1 MSIILMA
8 RTATTAI
15 LATDGAES
23 LYQSDGSFLGTR
35 EIQKIVTD
43 DRGIAV
49 SAGGLARAQSKAVL
63 ALALDLLPEYKDKL
77 AANDIAGWLG
87 RRLQR
92 TIVSEVARLSAS
104 GDPSSAPYGTSLYVA
119 SCPRQVPSIAAVKIT
134 KLGVDVVVP
143 QSDIYISPPTSLVRY
158 FEKQTLPSA
167 DTPNFIEEVVR
178 LLHGAITAER
188 ALYGGANR
196 DCGEPVQTVEVSNA
210 ACLGRLWPLPGEA
223 GG

>member
-104 GDPSSAPYGTSLYVA
+104 GDPSSAPYGTSLY
-119 SCPRQVPSIAAVKIT
+119 T
-134 KLGVDVVVP
+134 
-143 QSDIYISPPTSLVRY
+143 
-158 FEKQTLPSA
+158 
-167 DTPNFIEEVVR
+167 
-178 LLHGAITAER
+178 
-188 ALYGGANR
+188 
-196 DCGEPVQTVEVSNA
+196 
-210 ACLGRLWPLPGEA
+210 
-223 GG
+223 